1 MKLACNPGITAQAV
15 WRLHLLL
22 RQRFLT
28 LWGHVPRRVGVPIS
42 FGDISMKKIRKLIG
56 YLSLKPDHEQRKML
70 GTITHGLALLVVV
83 HYFING
89 KGLSSVLVLPF
100 AVILWLFSYI
110 IARKNEEEK

>member
-1 MKLACNPGITAQAV
+1 MKLACNPGIITSV
-15 WRLHLLL
+15 MWRLPLLL
-22 RQRFLT
+22 RQRLLT
-28 LWGHVPRRVGVPIS
+28 LWGHVPRRVGVPDL
-42 FGDISMKKIRKLIG
+42 FGDISMKKLRKLID

-100 AVILWLFSYI
+100 AVVLWLFSYI
-110 IARKNEEEK
+110 IVRKNEEEK